1 MTATENSIDSIA
13 EAYSVDCYNYIKRV
27 SDDTIQPETY
37 RAMRSMWVFKKLAEL
52 QLEIN
57 ELKNK

>member
-1 MTATENSIDSIA
+1 MTPTENLA
-13 EAYSVDCYNYIKRV
+13 EAYSIECYDYIKRV